1 MKKSLRFILPLILY
15 SLSIFSIQA
24 QDRPNIIFI
33 LTDDQ
38 PYGYMGVT
46 GNTIVKTPNLDK
58 LTNDG
63 VLFTN
68 AHITSAICTPS
79 RVSILL
85 GQYERKH
92 GVNFNSGTSVS
103 NEAWKESYPMQFKN
117 AGYYTGWIGKNHAP
131 VGKGGY
137 QSGLMEKSFD
147 FWYAGHGHLTFYPK
161 KHHPIFK
168 NAEFDTQVEIIDEGV
183 TKFLDVNEQKFEGA
197 VQFLEK
203 RPRDKP
209 FMLSINFNLPH
220 SASTRTMEQ
229 KETDDEIYK
238 SLYRDLD
245 IPLPANYI
253 AKADIK
259 TPKLPSSIHRVEDR
273 QVGYSFSDTPEGT
286 KERYIRQ
293 MQAMTGIDRLVGN
306 LRKNL
311 KALKI
316 EKNTIIVFTSDHGL
330 YMGQQGL
337 GGKALCYEITTHVPL
352 VVYNPKLKKKS
363 RGVKNDALV
372 QSIDI
377 APTMLSFAGAS
388 IPKAMQGK
396 DISKIVSGEKASVRN
411 YVYTENLW
419 STQFGNPRCE
429 SVQNKEWKYIRYYKN
444 NTFSANKKIQ
454 VAKDLGIKEKHM
466 LYAVHDS
473 DIAIYRDYI
482 ESSLQGEKP
491 VYEEL
496 YNLKNDPSELHN
508 LVSKEQHNSILE
520 ELRKEWKKQIT
531 NARGT
536 DAPKVYRYT
545 IDSQLESSDKVQLE

>member
-1 MKKSLRFILPLILY
+1 MKKILRFILPIILY
-15 SLSIFSIQA
+15 SFSTFTIQA

-58 LTNDG
+58 LTNEG

-103 NEAWKESYPMQFKN
+103 NEAWEQAYPMQFKK

-183 TKFLDVNEQKFEGA
+183 TKFLDINEQKFEGA

-220 SASTRTMEQ
+220 SASTRTMQQ
-229 KETDDEIYK
+229 KESDDDIYK

-245 IPLPANYI
+245 IPLPDNYI

-259 TPKLPSSIHRVEDR
+259 TPKLPASIHRVEER
-273 QVGYSFSDTPEGT
+273 QVGYSFVDTPEET

-311 KALKI
+311 KALNI
-316 EKNTIIVFTSDHGL
+316 DKNTIIVFTSDHGL

-337 GGKALCYEITTHVPL
+337 GGKALCYEITTHVPF
-352 VVYNPKLKKKS
+352 VVYNPKLKKKK

-372 QSIDI
+372 QSIDV
-377 APTMLSFAGAS
+377 APTILSLAGAP
-388 IPKAMQGK
+388 IPEAMQGK
-396 DISKIVSGEKASVRN
+396 DLSKIISGEKIAVRD

-429 SVQNKEWKYIRYYKN
+429 AVQNKEWKYIRYYKN
-444 NTFSANKKIQ
+444 NTFPASKKIKT
-454 VAKDLGIKEKHM
+454 AKDLGIKEKNM

-482 ESSLQGEKP
+482 ESPLQGEEP

-508 LVSKEQHNSILE
+508 VISKKEHNAILE
-520 ELRKEWKKQIT
+520 QLRKEWKNQIT
-531 NARGT
+531 IARGT
-536 DAPKVYRYT
+536 ENPKVYRYT
-545 IDSQLESSDKVQLE
+545 IDSQLETSDKVQLE

>member
-1 MKKSLRFILPLILY
+1 MKKILRFILPIILY
-15 SLSIFSIQA
+15 SFSIFTIQA

-58 LTNDG
+58 LTNEG

-103 NEAWKESYPMQFKN
+103 KEAWEQAYPIQFKK

-183 TKFLDVNEQKFEGA
+183 TKFLDINEQKFEGA

-220 SASTRTMEQ
+220 SASTRTMQQ
-229 KETDDEIYK
+229 KESDDDIYK

-245 IPLPANYI
+245 IPLPDNYI

-259 TPKLPSSIHRVEDR
+259 TPKLPASIHRVEER
-273 QVGYSFSDTPEGT
+273 QVGYSFVDTPEET

-311 KALKI
+311 KALNI
-316 EKNTIIVFTSDHGL
+316 DKNTIIVFTSDHGL

-337 GGKALCYEITTHVPL
+337 GGKALCYEITTHVPF
-352 VVYNPKLKKKS
+352 VVYNPKLKKKK

-372 QSIDI
+372 QSIDV
-377 APTMLSFAGAS
+377 APTILSLAG
-388 IPKAMQGK
+388 IPIPEAMQGK
-396 DISKIVSGEKASVRN
+396 DVSKIISGEKIAVRD

-429 SVQNKEWKYIRYYKN
+429 AVQNKEWKYIRYYKN
-444 NTFSANKKIQ
+444 NTFPASKKIKT
-454 VAKDLGIKEKHM
+454 AKDLGIKEKNM

-482 ESSLQGEKP
+482 ESPLQGEEP

-508 LVSKEQHNSILE
+508 VISKKEHNAILE
-520 ELRKEWKKQIT
+520 QLRKEWKNQIT
-531 NARGT
+531 IARGT
-536 DAPKVYRYT
+536 ENPKVYRYT
-545 IDSQLESSDKVQLE
+545 IDSQLETSDKVQLE

>member
-1 MKKSLRFILPLILY
+1 MKKILRFILPIILY
-15 SLSIFSIQA
+15 SFSIFTMQA

-58 LTNDG
+58 LTNEG

-103 NEAWKESYPMQFKN
+103 KEAWEQAYPMQFKK

-183 TKFLDVNEQKFEGA
+183 TKFLDINEQKFEGA

-220 SASTRTMEQ
+220 SASTRTMQQ
-229 KETDDEIYK
+229 KKSDDDIYK

-245 IPLPANYI
+245 IPLPDNYI

-259 TPKLPSSIHRVEDR
+259 TPKLPASIHRVEDR
-273 QVGYSFSDTPEGT
+273 QVGYSFVDTPEET

-311 KALKI
+311 KALNI
-316 EKNTIIVFTSDHGL
+316 DKNTIIVFTSDHGL

-337 GGKALCYEITTHVPL
+337 GGKALCYEITTHVPF
-352 VVYNPKLKKKS
+352 VVYNPKLKKKK

-372 QSIDI
+372 QSIDV
-377 APTMLSFAGAS
+377 APTILCLAG
-388 IPKAMQGK
+388 IPIPEAMQGK
-396 DISKIVSGEKASVRN
+396 DVSKIISGEKIAVRD

-429 SVQNKEWKYIRYYKN
+429 AVQNKEWKYIRYYKN
-444 NTFSANKKIQ
+444 NTFPASKKIKT
-454 VAKDLGIKEKHM
+454 AKDLGIKEKNM

-482 ESSLQGEKP
+482 ESPLQGEEP

-508 LVSKEQHNSILE
+508 VISKKEHNAILE
-520 ELRKEWKKQIT
+520 QLRKEWKNQIT
-531 NARGT
+531 IARGT
-536 DAPKVYRYT
+536 ENPKVYRYT
-545 IDSQLESSDKVQLE
+545 IDSQLETSDKVQLE

>member
-1 MKKSLRFILPLILY
+1 MKKILRFIFLIILY
-15 SLSIFSIQA
+15 SFSIFTIQA

-58 LTNDG
+58 LTNEG

-103 NEAWKESYPMQFKN
+103 NEAWEQAYPMQFKK

-183 TKFLDVNEQKFEGA
+183 TKFLDINEQKFEGA
-197 VQFLEK
+197 LQFLEK

-220 SASTRTMEQ
+220 SASTRTMQQ
-229 KETDDEIYK
+229 KESDDDIYK

-245 IPLPANYI
+245 IPLPDNYI

-259 TPKLPSSIHRVEDR
+259 TPKLPASIHRVEDR
-273 QVGYSFSDTPEGT
+273 QVGYSFVDTPEET

-311 KALKI
+311 KALNI
-316 EKNTIIVFTSDHGL
+316 DKNTIIVFTSDHGL

-337 GGKALCYEITTHVPL
+337 GGKALCYEITTHVPF
-352 VVYNPKLKKKS
+352 VVYNPKLKKKK

-377 APTMLSFAGAS
+377 APTILSLAGEP
-388 IPKAMQGK
+388 IPEAMQGK
-396 DISKIVSGEKASVRN
+396 DLSKIISGEKIAVRD

-429 SVQNKEWKYIRYYKN
+429 AVQNKEWKYIRYYKN
-444 NTFSANKKIQ
+444 NTFPASKKIKT
-454 VAKDLGIKEKHM
+454 AKDLGIKEKNM

-482 ESSLQGEKP
+482 ESPLQGEEP

-508 LVSKEQHNSILE
+508 VISKKEHNAILE
-520 ELRKEWKKQIT
+520 QLRKEWKNQIT
-531 NARGT
+531 IARGT
-536 DAPKVYRYT
+536 ENPKVYRYT
-545 IDSQLESSDKVQLE
+545 IDSQLETSDKVQLE

>member
-1 MKKSLRFILPLILY
+1 MKKILRFILPIILY
-15 SLSIFSIQA
+15 SFSTFTIQA

-58 LTNDG
+58 LTNEG

-103 NEAWKESYPMQFKN
+103 NEAWEQAYPMQFKK

-183 TKFLDVNEQKFEGA
+183 TKFLDINEQKFEGA

-220 SASTRTMEQ
+220 SASTRTMQQ
-229 KETDDEIYK
+229 KESDDDIYK

-245 IPLPANYI
+245 IPLPDNYI

-259 TPKLPSSIHRVEDR
+259 TPKLPASIHRVEDR
-273 QVGYSFSDTPEGT
+273 QVGYSFVDTPEET

-311 KALKI
+311 KALNI
-316 EKNTIIVFTSDHGL
+316 DKNTIIVFTSDHGL

-337 GGKALCYEITTHVPL
+337 GGKALCYEITTHVPF
-352 VVYNPKLKKKS
+352 VVYNPKLKKKK

-372 QSIDI
+372 QSIDV
-377 APTMLSFAGAS
+377 APTILSLAGEP
-388 IPKAMQGK
+388 IPEAMQGK
-396 DISKIVSGEKASVRN
+396 DLSKIISGEKIAVRD

-429 SVQNKEWKYIRYYKN
+429 AVQNKEWKYIRYYKN
-444 NTFSANKKIQ
+444 NTFPASKKIKT
-454 VAKDLGIKEKHM
+454 AKDLGIIEKNM

-482 ESSLQGEKP
+482 ESPLQGEEP

-508 LVSKEQHNSILE
+508 VISKKEHNAILE
-520 ELRKEWKKQIT
+520 QLRKEWKNQIT
-531 NARGT
+531 IARGT
-536 DAPKVYRYT
+536 ENPKVYRYT
-545 IDSQLESSDKVQLE
+545 IDSQLETSDKVQLE